1 MHYTANMIVR
11 SLTFGFLLSAASAF
25 AQLDSN
31 SVTVSAS
38 RNATVLADSANFAVN
53 VVSGVSVSLA
63 DVLAALQGSPITAS
77 NFTGIG
83 GGIGAYR
90 VVQLPTVGPAPL
102 PPPQIDWGF
111 ALSVPISK
119 IKDTFALLAALQKS
133 IAQNNSG
140 LTLSFNLQGTQTSPQ
155 AQQSVNCSVTDL
167 LSDARAQAQKIADAS
182 VLTLGPILAMSGS
195 TGFAPACSITV
206 KFGLVRFQ

>member
-1 MHYTANMIVR
+1 MNKRALLPGLLFSTA
-11 SLTFGFLLSAASAF
+11 TAF

-31 SVTVSAS
+31 SVTVTAS
-38 RNATVLADSANFAVN
+38 RNAPVQADVANFSVY

-77 NFTGIG
+77 NFIGIG
-83 GGIGAYR
+83 GVPSGFNVVPATGAPS
-90 VVQLPTVGPAPL
+90 Q
-102 PPPQIDWGF
+102 PQIQWGF
-111 ALSVPISK
+111 ALAVPISK
-119 IKDTFALLAALQKS
+119 IKDTVALLTALQTS

-140 LTLSFNLQGTQTSPQ
+140 LALTFNLQGTQVSTQ
-155 AQQSVNCSVTDL
+155 ARQSAACSITDL

-182 VLTLGPILAMSGS
+182 VLTLGPILAMSGA
-195 TGFAPACSITV
+195 TGLVPVCSITV